1 MTFDETML
9 RETIKQAVERAIAD
23 QLARIIAEEVRRALQ
38 ERESDL
44 RALAKAMIAA
54 SFPQMP
60 GQ

>member
-54 SFPQMP
+54 SFRQIPS
-60 GQ
+60 